1 MFVGVCFAS
10 IWHLVPT
17 SLGLRLIKRSLL
29 FVYEVATNKK
39 AKALSNPSLQ
49 AERDPEGK
57 QVFLR
62 LQRRARRGLLG
73 VKFVSSLWVRNC
85 GKRWKLLKLK
95 GIEDTRSSRDVG
107 MRGGTDRCSSY
118 PRPDFPLFISLHSC
132 GYA

>member
-29 FVYEVATNKK
+29 DVYEVATNKK

-95 GIEDTRSSRDVG
+95 ASKTREVRGTWDERRD
-107 MRGGTDRCSSY
+107 R
-118 PRPDFPLFISLHSC
+118 
-132 GYA
+132 